1 MLCLEL
7 VLFFIIFCAA
17 NLGCILE
24 DFVRWHSPP
33 DWTDNEASIED
44 SDVFDSGDP
53 LLPCIKLP
61 NNVSIATCCALTP
74 SKVPLAVLE
83 EAFVNITSVVGN
95 KVNSVLWFLQNVSCE
110 GNWKPF
116 LIDVASLW
124 AGSGTGSGYNFFTV
138 IEIAIVAAHIL
149 PSSIQLHI
157 FRK

>member
-1 MLCLEL
+1 M
-7 VLFFIIFCAA
+7 F
-17 NLGCILE
+17 
-24 DFVRWHSPP
+24 S
-33 DWTDNEASIED
+33 S
-44 SDVFDSGDP
+44 
-53 LLPCIKLP
+53 
-61 NNVSIATCCALTP
+61 TP

-95 KVNSVLWFLQNVSCE
+95 KVNRVLWFLQNVSCE

-116 LIDVASLW
+116 LIDVAILW